1 MRLGPIVD
9 PLAAQVLANE
19 NARRSGRCST
29 EDLSGRRFE
38 RLKVVGRAGSRSWI
52 CLCDC
57 GRTHT
62 ARASNL
68 KRGTTRSCGCLAQE
82 LRGRLK
88 NGQYA
93 GREAA
98 RQEVA

>member
-1 MRLGPIVD
+1 MIGLD

-19 NARRSGRCST
+19 NARRSGSWSS
-29 EDLSGRRFE
+29 EDLTGRRFE
-38 RLKVVGRAGSRSWI
+38 RLKVIGRSGKRSWI

-68 KRGTTRSCGCLAQE
+68 KRGTTRSCGCLVRE

-93 GREAA
+93 PRAVA